1 MLARDI
7 MTRDV
12 LVVRPDT
19 SVAEIA
25 KLLVSHQVSAVPVVE
40 NGNALVGIVSE
51 GDLLR
56 RPETGS
62 GKRRSWWLDLLADTD
77 TLAQEYAKSHARK
90 ARDVMSKHVVAVSE
104 DTSVAEIADLLERHR
119 IKRVP
124 VVQDGKLIGLVSRA
138 DIVRAFAE
146 RAAKATPTP
155 APGASDDRTIRAK
168 LMEQLSAQPWAET
181 AFINIV
187 VKDGVISFNGLVGS
201 KEQAKALRVLAENV
215 PGVNS
220 VVDNTQPRSAA
231 MYAD

>member
-25 KLLVSHQVSAVPVVE
+25 KLLVSHHISAVPVVGD
-40 NGNALVGIVSE
+40 GNALVGIVSE
-51 GDLLR
+51 GDLMR

-62 GKRRSWWLDLLADTD
+62 GKRRSWWLELLADTD

-104 DTSVAEIADLLERHR
+104 DTSVGEIADLLERHG

-124 VVQDGKLIGLVSRA
+124 VVTNGKLVGLVSRA

-146 RAAKATPTP
+146 RVAPAAPSSA
-155 APGASDDRTIRAK
+155 ASDDKTIRAK
-168 LMEQLSAQPWAET
+168 LMEQVEAQPWAET
-181 AFINIV
+181 AFINVV
-187 VKDGVISFNGLVGS
+187 VKDGVVSLNGLVGS
-201 KEQAKALRVLAENV
+201 NDQAKALRVLAENV
-215 PGVNS
+215 PGVKS
-220 VVDNTQPRSAA
+220 VEDNTRPRSAA
-231 MYAD
+231 MFAD